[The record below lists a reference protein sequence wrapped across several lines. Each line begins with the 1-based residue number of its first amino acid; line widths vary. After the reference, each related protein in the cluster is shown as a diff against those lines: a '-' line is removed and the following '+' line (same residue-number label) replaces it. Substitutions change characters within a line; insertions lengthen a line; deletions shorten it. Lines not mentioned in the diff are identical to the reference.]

1 MCSYCESYFLPSSSC
16 RPTLPPNIKPS
27 DTAIADTG
35 ASGIYPTLKAPCANI
50 NPAAHQVLVGT
61 AGGPPHRSSASCD
74 VNLPIPFTKGHLMT
88 NLHHNLMSIGPL
100 CDHGCHVLYEK
111 TTVTVFTKDGT
122 IILRGWRDPVGA
134 KLWRFSLR
142 PEDHPA
148 VPPEWNSVPTALNAH
163 DLPSVGYLVRYL
175 HTATGFP
182 VKSTWIT
189 AIKAG
194 NYAS

>member
-1 MCSYCESYFLPSSSC
+1 
-16 RPTLPPNIKPS
+16 
-27 DTAIADTG
+27 
-35 ASGIYPTLKAPCANI
+35 
-50 NPAAHQVLVGT
+50 
-61 AGGPPHRSSASCD
+61 
-74 VNLPIPFTKGHLMT
+74 
-88 NLHHNLMSIGPL
+88 MSIGPL

-163 DLPSVGYLVRYL
+163 DLPIVGALVLYL

-194 NYAS
+194 NYASWPGLTYANTKKYFPVYIETLQVHLANPGRARALPNPNLTRCQDL